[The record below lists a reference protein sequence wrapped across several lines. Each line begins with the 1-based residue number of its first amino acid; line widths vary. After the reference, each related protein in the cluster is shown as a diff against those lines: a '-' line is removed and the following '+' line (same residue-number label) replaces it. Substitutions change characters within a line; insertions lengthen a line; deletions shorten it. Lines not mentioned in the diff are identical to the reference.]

1 MKQLHSIGAVL
12 AACFYITIMV
22 MFGNDCIVT
31 ERTYSS
37 EKAYIDYVETQIG
50 SQKIPS
56 NTIASLINIC
66 KSPVKK
72 IHDDN
77 YSFRLAEI
85 QVKPAEYAYFCHPIR
100 QQNIRFSQTPIL
112 FIPLTISCK

>member
-22 MFGNDCIVT
+22 TFGNDCIVT

-100 QQNIRFSQTPIL
+100 QQNIRIFSNTDIIYPFNYFL
-112 FIPLTISCK
+112 

>member
-22 MFGNDCIVT
+22 MFGNDVST

-37 EKAYIDYVETQIG
+37 KKAYIDYVETQIG

-72 IHDDN
+72 IHDDK

-85 QVKPAEYAYFCHPIR
+85 QVKSAECAYFCHPIR
-100 QQNIRFSQTPIL
+100 QQNIQIFSNIDIIYPFNYFL
-112 FIPLTISCK
+112 